1 MNIKIK
7 DIEGRLNSVKSK
19 LDNKNFIKRAPKD
32 IVLHEQKKYDSY
44 KSDYNKLIMNL
55 KSLSS

>member
-1 MNIKIK
+1 MKIKIE

-32 IVLHEQKKYDSY
+32 IVLHEQKKYDNY
-44 KSDYNKLIMNL
+44 KSDYNKLVMNL